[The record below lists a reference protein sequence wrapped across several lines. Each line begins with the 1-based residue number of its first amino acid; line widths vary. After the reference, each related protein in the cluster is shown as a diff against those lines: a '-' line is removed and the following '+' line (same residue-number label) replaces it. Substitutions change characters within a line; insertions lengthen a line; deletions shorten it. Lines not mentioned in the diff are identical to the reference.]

1 MDWIWSSICH
11 ELLCTSTQSSN
22 IKWVS
27 GGGINSPRHQTS
39 RWLTYSEKGTVRWS
53 DAIFSRVSVHPVPL
67 PRHVVVEVL
76 WHNCSDAMHRRCV
89 GSSGA
94 EDSALKSPLLAFTWP
109 SDRPTLHLGLAS
121 DHPVLK
127 ASSWRISAWIK
138 TERRI
143 DWRGPHSDCRIIQC
157 YCLPCSSSATRLTL
171 LNNGPSVHPTAP
183 RVWPCAP
190 THPTIA
196 PMLVFEGT
204 SVHPTVS
211 SLFLFLFGFDPCFSH
226 FCM

>member
-1 MDWIWSSICH
+1 M
-11 ELLCTSTQSSN
+11 LC
-22 IKWVS
+22 
-27 GGGINSPRHQTS
+27 
-39 RWLTYSEKGTVRWS
+39 
-53 DAIFSRVSVHPVPL
+53 FSRASVHPVLL
-67 PRHVVVEVL
+67 PRHVAVEVL
-76 WHNCSDAMHRRCV
+76 WHNCSEAMLQRYV

-94 EDSALKSPLLAFTWP
+94 EGLASKSSLLASNWP
-109 SDRPTLHLGLAS
+109 SDRPTLTLTKVS

-127 ASSWRISAWIK
+127 ASSWRVSVWIQ

-143 DWRGPHSDCRIIQC
+143 DLRGPHSDRRIIWC
-157 YCLPCSSSATRLTL
+157 YCLHYSSSATRPTL
-171 LNNGPSVHPTAP
+171 LNKGPSVHPTVP

-196 PMLVFEGT
+196 PTLVNEGP

-211 SLFLFLFGFDPCFSH
+211 FLFLFLLGFDPYFLH